1 MRGCPQHTA
10 LPCMHVLLPG
20 PTPPAAA
27 SLVPL
32 AVPSASREAMK
43 QQLMHA
49 WCPHIPLGIEVH
61 FNHHLHPYTDV
72 SQYVVR
78 KSVFGPIPKAKSFPR
93 LWGAPATC
101 QASALFPPRQLLQ
114 DSSTGQAVVGN
125 LPAAKPATAFCYPAR
140 KVLDL
145 GAVSTLL
152 RPEANEMGACGLAGH
167 LLAQRPQG
175 LTDLHSRHV
184 CRGAYLA
191 HWFIFSSLGC
201 SASPVSFLIIPS
213 SKSQPLP
220 RAPTSP
226 CQELLPPGQASIC
239 WQDGM

>member
-10 LPCMHVLLPG
+10 LPRMHVLLPG

-27 SLVPL
+27 SLIPL
-32 AVPSASREAMK
+32 AMPSASREAMK

-61 FNHHLHPYTDV
+61 FNYHLHPYTDV

-78 KSVFGPIPKAKSFPR
+78 KSVFGPIPKATSVPR

-152 RPEANEMGACGLAGH
+152 RPEANETGTLAGTASTGPH
-167 LLAQRPQG
+167 RSPLEARVQG
-175 LTDLHSRHV
+175 S
-184 CRGAYLA
+184 
-191 HWFIFSSLGC
+191 IFSS
-201 SASPVSFLIIPS
+201 PVHI
-213 SKSQPLP
+213 
-220 RAPTSP
+220 
-226 CQELLPPGQASIC
+226 
-239 WQDGM
+239 